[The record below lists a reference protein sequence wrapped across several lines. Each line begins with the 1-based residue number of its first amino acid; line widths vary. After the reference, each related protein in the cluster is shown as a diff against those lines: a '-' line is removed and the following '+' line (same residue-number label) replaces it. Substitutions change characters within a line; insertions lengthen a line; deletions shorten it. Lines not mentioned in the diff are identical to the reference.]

1 MPKKCSDPGM
11 FSIPCI
17 IGETKIDKA
26 MLDLGASINVLGS
39 SLNKSLKLPP
49 LQDTKL
55 VIQLVDGT
63 NVYLKGV
70 IEDVLVMVDKLI
82 FPTDFYVLDMG
93 SGAGTPMLLG
103 RPFMKTANTTINVTS
118 GKLTMEFDG
127 DVVEYNIYDM
137 KLIHET
143 SLCNIN
149 VINPKPLDTLKSN
162 TEESIVDLHV
172 DIIQSTNLQEV
183 TALLVEKGKSSPSF
197 LGSRPSVL
205 TPQGQKP
212 LSSCVQGRE

>member
-1 MPKKCSDPGM
+1 M

-26 MLDLGASINVLGS
+26 MLDLGASINVLPS
-39 SLNKSLKLPP
+39 SLYESLKLPP

-55 VIQLVDGT
+55 VIQLADGT
-63 NVYLKGV
+63 NVYPKGV

-93 SGAGTPMLLG
+93 SGVGTPMLLG
-103 RPFMKTANTTINVTS
+103 RPFMKTANFTINVIS

-137 KLIHET
+137 NPTHIP
-143 SLCNIN
+143 LCA
-149 VINPKPLDTLKSN
+149 TLM
-162 TEESIVDLHV
+162 
-172 DIIQSTNLQEV
+172 
-183 TALLVEKGKSSPSF
+183 
-197 LGSRPSVL
+197 
-205 TPQGQKP
+205 
-212 LSSCVQGRE
+212 

>member
-26 MLDLGASINVLGS
+26 MLDLGASINVLPS
-39 SLNKSLKLPP
+39 SLYESLKLPP

-55 VIQLVDGT
+55 VIQLADGT
-63 NVYLKGV
+63 NVYPKGV

-127 DVVEYNIYDM
+127 DVIEYNIYDM
-137 KLIHET
+137 NPIHDT
-143 SLCNIN
+143 SLCKIN
-149 VINPKPLDTLKSN
+149 VINPKLLD
-162 TEESIVDLHV
+162 
-172 DIIQSTNLQEV
+172 
-183 TALLVEKGKSSPSF
+183 AL
-197 LGSRPSVL
+197 
-205 TPQGQKP
+205 
-212 LSSCVQGRE
+212 